1 MNITLTSKIQ
11 NDKYTEYV
19 YDAFDIQNKEETS
32 VTIPMDIDGLNS
44 FEWNV
49 GVIYGGSGS
58 GKSTILKEL
67 GGIKTIEFDVDK
79 PLISNFDWLEPEEAS
94 RVLTSIGL
102 SSVPTWLRPFR
113 LLSNGEQYRAYLA
126 YLVAS
131 SKEGE
136 TILVDEYTS
145 VVDRDV
151 AKAMSLALQKYIRRE
166 KKKVILASCHFD
178 IMEWVMPDWI
188 YTPLKGGGLE
198 RPDYLRLGR
207 PEISLQVSRV
217 EPQTFDFFKK
227 HHYLTE
233 SVNRT
238 YIFLLFE
245 WNNKPIGINVIGRHL
260 GKNGGFKV
268 FRESRIVVHPDYQG
282 MGIGSK
288 ISEFCGG
295 ILKSIGGKFYTKTI
309 NPALG
314 IYRNH
319 HTDNWKPTLFNGK
332 VRINNN
338 DHSDVYKTIKQ
349 RASYCHEYT
358 GESIGGYEELLKPI
372 GELRLGNRV
381 DTEKVNQFF
390 SF

>member
-19 YDAFDIQNKEETS
+19 YDAFDIQNREETS

-67 GGIKTIEFDVDK
+67 GGIKTIEFDIDK
-79 PLISNFDWLEPEEAS
+79 PLISNFDWLEPEEVC

-314 IYRNH
+314 IYRNL
-319 HTDNWKPTLFNGK
+319 HTDSWKPTLFNGK

-358 GESIGGYEELLKPI
+358 GESINGYEELLKPI

-381 DTEKVNQFF
+381 DTEKINQFF
-390 SF
+390 TF

>member
-19 YDAFDIQNKEETS
+19 YDAFDIQNREETS

-79 PLISNFDWLEPEEAS
+79 PLISNFDWLEPDEAS

-319 HTDNWKPTLFNGK
+319 HTDSWKPTLFNGK

-358 GESIGGYEELLKPI
+358 GESIDGYEELLKPI
-372 GELRLGNRV
+372 GELRLENRV
-381 DTEKVNQFF
+381 DTEKINQFF
-390 SF
+390 TF

>member
-19 YDAFDIQNKEETS
+19 YDAFDIQNREETS

-131 SKEGE
+131 SKEDE

-217 EPQTFDFFKK
+217 EPETFDFFKK

-268 FRESRIVVHPDYQG
+268 FRESRIVIHPDYQG

-314 IYRNH
+314 IYRNF
-319 HTDNWKPTLFNGK
+319 HTDSWKPTLFNGK

-358 GESIGGYEELLKPI
+358 GERIDGYEELLKPI

-381 DTEKVNQFF
+381 DTEKINQFF
-390 SF
+390 TF

>member
-19 YDAFDIQNKEETS
+19 YDAFDIQNREETS

-67 GGIKTIEFDVDK
+67 GGIKTIEFDIDK

-178 IMEWVMPDWI
+178 IMEWIMPDWI

-217 EPQTFDFFKK
+217 EPETFDFFKK

-358 GESIGGYEELLKPI
+358 GESIIGYEELLKPI
-372 GELRLGNRV
+372 GELRIGNRV
-381 DTEKVNQFF
+381 DTEKINQFF

>member
-19 YDAFDIQNKEETS
+19 YDAFDIQNREETS

-79 PLISNFDWLEPEEAS
+79 PLISNFDWLEPDEAS

-238 YIFLLFE
+238 YTFLLFE
-245 WNNKPIGINVIGRHL
+245 WNNKPIAINVIGRHL

-319 HTDNWKPTLFNGK
+319 HTDSWKPTLFNGK

-358 GESIGGYEELLKPI
+358 GESIDGYEELLKPI
-372 GELRLGNRV
+372 GELRLENRV
-381 DTEKVNQFF
+381 DTEKINQFF
-390 SF
+390 TF

>member
-19 YDAFDIQNKEETS
+19 YDAFDIQNREETS

-131 SKEGE
+131 SKEDE

-358 GESIGGYEELLKPI
+358 GESIVGYEELLKPI

>member
-11 NDKYTEYV
+11 NDRYTEYV
-19 YDAFDIQNKEETS
+19 YDAFDIQNREETS

-67 GGIKTIEFDVDK
+67 GGIKTIEFDIDK

-131 SKEGE
+131 SKESE

-178 IMEWVMPDWI
+178 IMEWIMPDWI

-245 WNNKPIGINVIGRHL
+245 WNNKPIAINVIGRHL

-358 GESIGGYEELLKPI
+358 GESIIGYEELLKPI
-372 GELRLGNRV
+372 GELRIENRV

>member
-19 YDAFDIQNKEETS
+19 YDAFDIQNREETS

-79 PLISNFDWLEPEEAS
+79 PLISNFDWLEPDEAS

-238 YIFLLFE
+238 YTFLLFE
-245 WNNKPIGINVIGRHL
+245 WNNKPIAINVIGRHI
-260 GKNGGFKV
+260 GRNNVEKS

-314 IYRNH
+314 IYRNN

-332 VRINNN
+332 VRHDNNL
-338 DHSDVYKTIKQ
+338 HSDVYKTIKV
-349 RASYCHEYT
+349 RASYCHEYSGKT
-358 GESIGGYEELLKPI
+358 IEGYAELLKPI

>member
-19 YDAFDIQNKEETS
+19 YDAFDIQNREETS

-67 GGIKTIEFDVDK
+67 GGIKTIEFDIDK
-79 PLISNFDWLEPEEAS
+79 PLISNFDWLEPEEVC

-131 SKEGE
+131 SKEDE

-166 KKKVILASCHFD
+166 NKKVILASCHFD

-217 EPQTFDFFKK
+217 EPETFDFFKK

-268 FRESRIVVHPDYQG
+268 FRESRIVIHPDYQG

-314 IYRNH
+314 IYRNL
-319 HTDNWKPTLFNGK
+319 HTDSWKPTLFNGK

-358 GESIGGYEELLKPI
+358 GESIDGYEELLKPI
-372 GELRLGNRV
+372 GELRLSNRV
-381 DTEKVNQFF
+381 DTEKINQFF

>member
-19 YDAFDIQNKEETS
+19 YDTFDIQNREETS

-238 YIFLLFE
+238 YTFLLFE
-245 WNNKPIGINVIGRHL
+245 WNNKPIAINVIGRHL

-268 FRESRIVVHPDYQG
+268 FRESRIVIHPDYQG

-314 IYRNH
+314 IYRNL
-319 HTDNWKPTLFNGK
+319 HTDSWKPTLFNGK

-358 GESIGGYEELLKPI
+358 GESIAGYEELLKPI
-372 GELRLGNRV
+372 GELRLENRV
-381 DTEKVNQFF
+381 DTEKINQFF
-390 SF
+390 TF

>member
-19 YDAFDIQNKEETS
+19 YDAFDIQNREETS
-32 VTIPMDIDGLNS
+32 VTIPMDISGLNS
-44 FEWNV
+44 FDWNI

-58 GKSTILKEL
+58 GKSTIIKEL
-67 GGIKTIEFDVDK
+67 GGIREINFDKDK
-79 PLISNFDWLEPEEAS
+79 PLISNFDWLEPEEAG
-94 RVLTSIGL
+94 RVLTSMGL
-102 SSVPTWLRPFR
+102 SSIPTWLRPFH

-131 SKEGE
+131 SKDGD

-151 AKAMSLALQKYIRRE
+151 AKAMSFALQKYIRRE
-166 KKKVILASCHFD
+166 NKKIILASCHFD
-178 IMEWVMPDWI
+178 IMEWLMPDWT
-188 YTPLKGGGLE
+188 YSPLKGGGLE

-207 PEISLQVSRV
+207 PEINLQISRV
-217 EPQTFDFFKK
+217 EPETFDFFKK

-245 WNNKPIGINVIGRHL
+245 WNNKPIAINVIGRHL

-314 IYRNH
+314 IYRNI
-319 HTDNWKPTLFNGK
+319 HTDSWKPTLFNGK
-332 VRINNN
+332 VRVNNN
-338 DHSDVYKTIKQ
+338 EHSDVYKTIKQ
-349 RASYCHEYT
+349 RASYCHEYS
-358 GESIGGYEELLKPI
+358 GESIEGYEELLKPI
-372 GELRLGNRV
+372 GELRLQSRV
-381 DTEKVNQFF
+381 DTDKINQFF

>member
-19 YDAFDIQNKEETS
+19 YDAFDIQNREETS

-238 YIFLLFE
+238 YIFILFE

-314 IYRNH
+314 IYRNL
-319 HTDNWKPTLFNGK
+319 HTDSWKPTLFNGK

-358 GESIGGYEELLKPI
+358 GESIDGYEELLKPI
-372 GELRLGNRV
+372 GELRLENRV
-381 DTEKVNQFF
+381 DTEKINQFF
-390 SF
+390 TF

>member
-19 YDAFDIQNKEETS
+19 YDAFDIQNREETS

-79 PLISNFDWLEPEEAS
+79 PLISNFDWLEPEEAG

-314 IYRNH
+314 IYRNL
-319 HTDNWKPTLFNGK
+319 HTDSWKPTLFNGK

-358 GESIGGYEELLKPI
+358 GESIAGYEELLKPI
-372 GELRLGNRV
+372 GELRLSNRV
-381 DTEKVNQFF
+381 DTEKINQFF
-390 SF
+390 TF

>member
-11 NDKYTEYV
+11 NDKYTNYV
-19 YDAFDIQNKEETS
+19 YDTFDIQNREETS
-32 VTIPMDIDGLNS
+32 VSIPMNLDGLNS
-44 FEWNV
+44 FDWNI
-49 GVIYGGSGS
+49 GVIYGGSGC
-58 GKSTILKEL
+58 GKSTILNTL
-67 GGIKTIEFDVDK
+67 GGVKEIEFDKDK
-79 PLISNFDWLEPEEAS
+79 ALISNFDWLAPEQAS

-102 SSVPTWLRPFR
+102 SSVPTWLRPFH
-113 LLSNGEQYRAYLA
+113 LLSNGEQYRASLA
-126 YLVAS
+126 Y
-131 SKEGE
+131 
-136 TILVDEYTS
+136 TIAKANDGDIILIDEYTS

-151 AKAMSLALQKYIRRE
+151 AKAMSFALQKYIRRE
-166 KKKVILASCHFD
+166 NKKIILASCHFD

-238 YIFLLFE
+238 YTFLLFE
-245 WNNKPIGINVIGRHL
+245 WNNKPIAINVIGRHL

-314 IYRNH
+314 IYRNN

-332 VRINNN
+332 VRHDNNE
-338 DHSDVYKTIKQ
+338 HSDVYKTIKV
-349 RASYCHEYT
+349 RASYCHEYD
-358 GESIGGYEELLKPI
+358 GDIIEGYSDLLKPI
-372 GELRLGNRV
+372 GELRLGCRV

>member
-19 YDAFDIQNKEETS
+19 YDAFDIQNREETS

-79 PLISNFDWLEPEEAS
+79 PLISNFDWLEPDEAS

-238 YIFLLFE
+238 YTFLLFE
-245 WNNKPIGINVIGRHL
+245 WNNKPIAINVIGRHI
-260 GKNGGFKV
+260 GRNNVEKS

-314 IYRNH
+314 IYRNN

-332 VRINNN
+332 VRHDNNE
-338 DHSDVYKTIKQ
+338 HSDVYKTIKV
-349 RASYCHEYT
+349 RASYCHEYS
-358 GESIGGYEELLKPI
+358 GETIEGYDELLKPI

>member
-1 MNITLTSKIQ
+1 
-11 NDKYTEYV
+11 
-19 YDAFDIQNKEETS
+19 
-32 VTIPMDIDGLNS
+32 
-44 FEWNV
+44 
-49 GVIYGGSGS
+49 
-58 GKSTILKEL
+58 
-67 GGIKTIEFDVDK
+67 
-79 PLISNFDWLEPEEAS
+79 
-94 RVLTSIGL
+94 
-102 SSVPTWLRPFR
+102 
-113 LLSNGEQYRAYLA
+113 
-126 YLVAS
+126 
-131 SKEGE
+131 
-136 TILVDEYTS
+136 
-145 VVDRDV
+145 
-151 AKAMSLALQKYIRRE
+151 
-166 KKKVILASCHFD
+166 
-178 IMEWVMPDWI
+178 
-188 YTPLKGGGLE
+188 
-198 RPDYLRLGR
+198 
-207 PEISLQVSRV
+207 
-217 EPQTFDFFKK
+217 
-227 HHYLTE
+227 
-233 SVNRT
+233 
-238 YIFLLFE
+238 
-245 WNNKPIGINVIGRHL
+245 
-260 GKNGGFKV
+260 V

-358 GESIGGYEELLKPI
+358 GESIVGYEELLKPI

>member
-19 YDAFDIQNKEETS
+19 YDAFDIQNREETS

-44 FEWNV
+44 FEWNI

-178 IMEWVMPDWI
+178 IMEWIMPDWI

-358 GESIGGYEELLKPI
+358 GESIVGYEELLKPI

>member
-19 YDAFDIQNKEETS
+19 YDAFDIQNREETS

-79 PLISNFDWLEPEEAS
+79 PLISNFDWLEPDEAS

-268 FRESRIVVHPDYQG
+268 FRESRIVIHPDYQG

-314 IYRNH
+314 IYRNL
-319 HTDNWKPTLFNGK
+319 HTDSWKPTLFNGK

-358 GESIGGYEELLKPI
+358 GESIAGYEELLKPI
-372 GELRLGNRV
+372 GELRLENRV
-381 DTEKVNQFF
+381 DTEKINQFF
-390 SF
+390 TF

>member
-19 YDAFDIQNKEETS
+19 YDAFDIQNREETS

-178 IMEWVMPDWI
+178 IMEWIMPDWI

>member
-19 YDAFDIQNKEETS
+19 YDAFDIQNREETS

-79 PLISNFDWLEPEEAS
+79 PLISNFDWLEPEEAG

-314 IYRNH
+314 IYRNL
-319 HTDNWKPTLFNGK
+319 HTDSWKPTLFNGK

-358 GESIGGYEELLKPI
+358 GESIDGYEELLKPI
-372 GELRLGNRV
+372 GELRLENRV
-381 DTEKVNQFF
+381 DTEKINQFF
-390 SF
+390 TF

>member
-19 YDAFDIQNKEETS
+19 YDAFDIQNREETS

-79 PLISNFDWLEPEEAS
+79 PLISNFDWLEPDEAS

-238 YIFLLFE
+238 YTFLLFE
-245 WNNKPIGINVIGRHL
+245 WNNKPIAINVIGRHL

-314 IYRNH
+314 IYRNN

-332 VRINNN
+332 VRHDNNL
-338 DHSDVYKTIKQ
+338 HSDVYKTIKV
-349 RASYCHEYT
+349 RASYCHEYS
-358 GESIGGYEELLKPI
+358 GETIEGYDELLKPI

>member
-19 YDAFDIQNKEETS
+19 YDAFDIQNREETS

-67 GGIKTIEFDVDK
+67 GGIKTIEFDIDK
-79 PLISNFDWLEPEEAS
+79 PLISNFDWLEPEEVC

-217 EPQTFDFFKK
+217 EPETFDFFKK

-245 WNNKPIGINVIGRHL
+245 WNNKPIAINVIGRHL

-314 IYRNH
+314 IYRNL
-319 HTDNWKPTLFNGK
+319 HTDSWKPTLFNGK
-332 VRINNN
+332 VRVNTNE
-338 DHSDVYKTIKQ
+338 HSDVYKTIKQ
-349 RASYCHEYT
+349 RASYCHEYS
-358 GESIGGYEELLKPI
+358 GESISGYEELLKPI

-381 DTEKVNQFF
+381 DTEKINQFF

>member
-19 YDAFDIQNKEETS
+19 YDAFDIQNREETE
-32 VTIPMDIDGLNS
+32 VTIPMNLDGLNS
-44 FEWNV
+44 FDWNI

-67 GGIKTIEFDVDK
+67 GTIKNIEFDVNK

-131 SKEGE
+131 AKDGE

-188 YTPLKGGGLE
+188 YTPLKEGGLE

-217 EPQTFDFFKK
+217 EPETFDFFKK

-245 WNNKPIGINVIGRHL
+245 WNNKPIAINVIGRHL

-314 IYRNH
+314 IYRNL
-319 HTDNWKPTLFNGK
+319 HTDSWKPTLFNGK
-332 VRINNN
+332 VRINTNE
-338 DHSDVYKTIKQ
+338 HSDVYKTIKQ
-349 RASYCHEYT
+349 RASYCHEYS
-358 GESIGGYEELLKPI
+358 GESITGYEELLKPI

-381 DTEKVNQFF
+381 DTEKINQFF

>member
-19 YDAFDIQNKEETS
+19 YDAFDIQNREETS

-79 PLISNFDWLEPEEAS
+79 PLISNFDWLEPEEAG

-314 IYRNH
+314 IYRNL
-319 HTDNWKPTLFNGK
+319 HTDSWKPTLFNGK

-358 GESIGGYEELLKPI
+358 GESLAGYEELLKPI
-372 GELRLGNRV
+372 GELRLSNRV
-381 DTEKVNQFF
+381 DTEKINQFF
-390 SF
+390 TF

>member
-19 YDAFDIQNKEETS
+19 YDAFDIQNREETS

-79 PLISNFDWLEPEEAS
+79 PLISNFDWLEPEEAC

-358 GESIGGYEELLKPI
+358 GESIVGYEELLKPI

>member
-1 MNITLTSKIQ
+1 MNIELKSKIQ
-11 NDKYTEYV
+11 NDKYTNYV
-19 YDAFDIQNKEETS
+19 YDTFDIQNREETIVS
-32 VTIPMDIDGLNS
+32 IPMNLDGLNS
-44 FEWNV
+44 FDWNI
-49 GVIYGGSGS
+49 GVIYGGSGC
-58 GKSTILKEL
+58 GKSTILNTL
-67 GGIKTIEFDVDK
+67 GGVKEIEFDK
-79 PLISNFDWLEPEEAS
+79 EKALISNFDWLEPEQAS
-94 RVLTSIGL
+94 RTLTSIGL

-166 KKKVILASCHFD
+166 KKKVILASCHCD

-238 YIFLLFE
+238 YIFILFE

-314 IYRNH
+314 IYRNN

-332 VRINNN
+332 VRHDNNE
-338 DHSDVYKTIKQ
+338 HSDVYKTIKV
-349 RASYCHEYT
+349 RASYCHEYS
-358 GESIGGYEELLKPI
+358 GETIEGYDELLKPI